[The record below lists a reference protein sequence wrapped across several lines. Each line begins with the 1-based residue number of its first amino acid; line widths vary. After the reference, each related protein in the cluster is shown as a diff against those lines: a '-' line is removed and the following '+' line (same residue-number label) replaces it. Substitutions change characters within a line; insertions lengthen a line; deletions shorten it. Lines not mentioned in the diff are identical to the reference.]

1 MPDDEHRP
9 QEESPPDLP
18 ALVGGLGESASVRT
32 FLLAGLL
39 LLAVVYTL
47 YFARAFFLPVAVALL
62 LDFLLTPVVR
72 WIKQRL
78 RLRESVGA
86 ALLMLT
92 LVGAGGVAVYN
103 LAAPAASWIEN
114 APASMEKVRT
124 RLERLKAPVARM
136 SEAAESVEE
145 ATAMGGESKETVAV
159 QTRSLGSRIFGSTAS
174 MVGAIITVLFLTY
187 FLLAAGDLFLRKL
200 VEVLP
205 RISDKRMAVTIA
217 RETEEQISSYMLT
230 STIIHVS
237 LGTATG
243 IAAAIIGLPNPALW
257 GVLAG
262 MLNFIPY
269 IGPLINAAILLIA
282 GLVTFESTGHA
293 LAAPAVFVGLNF
305 IESYLITPH
314 VMADRMSL
322 NTVAVFTGI
331 MFWWFLW
338 GVPGAIMAVPILA
351 VIKTICDRVEPLRA
365 IGEFLGKRTSPVEND
380 STEAPATA

>member
-1 MPDDEHRP
+1 MPDDERRAP
-9 QEESPPDLP
+9 DESPPDLN
-18 ALVGGLGESASVRT
+18 ALVTGMGESASLRT

-39 LLAVVYTL
+39 LLASVYTL
-47 YFARAFFLPVAVALL
+47 YFARAFFLPVAAALL

-72 WIKQRL
+72 WIKRRL
-78 RLRESVGA
+78 HLRESIGA
-86 ALLMLT
+86 ALLMLA
-92 LVGAGGVAVYN
+92 LVGAGGAAVYN
-103 LAAPAASWIEN
+103 LAAPAAAWIEN
-114 APASMEKVRT
+114 APASMQKVRA
-124 RLERLKAPVARM
+124 RLERFKAPVSKV

-145 ATAMGGESKETVAV
+145 ATAMGGADKETVAV
-159 QTRSLGSRIFGSTAS
+159 ESRSLGSRIFGSTTS
-174 MVGAIITVLFLTY
+174 MVGAIVTVLFLTY
-187 FLLAAGDLFLRKL
+187 FLLASGDLFLRKL

-205 RISDKRMAVTIA
+205 RVSDKRMAVTIA

-230 STIIHVS
+230 STVIHVS
-237 LGTATG
+237 LGIATG
-243 IAAAIIGLPNPALW
+243 IAAAIVGLPNPALW

-269 IGPLINAAILLIA
+269 IGPLINSAILLVA

-305 IESYLITPH
+305 LESYLITPH

-365 IGEFLGKRTSPVEND
+365 IGEFLGKRT
-380 STEAPATA
+380 EAADESVPAAVTT

>member
-1 MPDDEHRP
+1 MPDDDRRP
-9 QEESPPDLP
+9 REESPPDLN
-18 ALVGGLGESASVRT
+18 ALVSGMGESASLRT

-39 LLAVVYTL
+39 ALAVVYTL

-62 LDFLLTPVVR
+62 LDFLFTPVVR
-72 WIKQRL
+72 WIKRRL
-78 RLRESVGA
+78 RLPEAVGA
-86 ALLMLT
+86 ALLMLA
-92 LVGAGGVAVYN
+92 LVGTAGFAIYR
-103 LAAPAASWIEN
+103 LAAPAASWVEN
-114 APASMEKVRT
+114 APESMQKVRT
-124 RLERLKAPVARM
+124 RLERLKAPVAKV
-136 SEAAESVEE
+136 SEAAESVEQ
-145 ATAMGGESKETVAV
+145 ATTMGGEQKETVAV
-159 QTRSLGSRIFGSTAS
+159 QTRSLGSRIFGSTTN
-174 MVGAIITVLFLTY
+174 MIGAIVTVLFLTY

-200 VEVLP
+200 VQVLP
-205 RISDKRMAVTIA
+205 SISDKKMAVTIA

-243 IAAAIIGLPNPALW
+243 IATAIIGLPNPALW

-269 IGPLINAAILLIA
+269 IGPLVNAGILLVA
-282 GLVTFESTGHA
+282 GFVTFESTGHA

-305 IESYLITPH
+305 LESYLITPH

-338 GVPGAIMAVPILA
+338 GIPGAIMAVPILA

-365 IGEFLGKRTSPVEND
+365 IGEFLGRRADPLENG
-380 STEAPATA
+380 SAEAPASA

>member
-9 QEESPPDLP
+9 PEESPPDLP